1 MAEKTA
7 GEECNMN
14 SKESMEIDITEKSI
28 SEEEMQWLVEEALK
42 ARKTAYAP
50 YSHYHVGAALL
61 TVGAK
66 IYHGAN
72 IENASYGA
80 SNCAE
85 RTAIFKAV
93 NAGERKFVAIAVV
106 GGKEGEE
113 PTEYAYPCG
122 ICRQVMQEFMESDF
136 NIIVAKSVNDY
147 KCYTLAELLPE
158 GFGGSSIK

>member
-1 MAEKTA
+1 
-7 GEECNMN
+7 MN
-14 SKESMEIDITEKSI
+14 TKDSMEIDIKENNI
-28 SEEEMQWLVEEALK
+28 SEEEIVWLIEEALK
-42 ARKTAYAP
+42 ARRSAYAP
-50 YSHYHVGAALL
+50 YSHYQVGAALL

-93 NAGERKFVAIAVV
+93 NEGERKFVAIAVV
-106 GGKEGEE
+106 GGLEGQE
-113 PTEYAYPCG
+113 PTDYAFPCG
-122 ICRQVMQEFMESDF
+122 ICRQVMQEFMERDF
-136 NIIVAKSVNDY
+136 HIIVAKNVDEY

-158 GFGGSSIK
+158 GFGGSSIV

>member
-1 MAEKTA
+1 
-7 GEECNMN
+7 
-14 SKESMEIDITEKSI
+14 MEIEITEKNI
-28 SEEEMQWLVEEALK
+28 SEEKIVWLIEEALK
-42 ARKTAYAP
+42 ARKSAYAP

-93 NAGERKFVAIAVV
+93 NEGERRFAAIAIV
-106 GGKEGEE
+106 GGMDGEE
-113 PTEYAYPCG
+113 PTDYAFPCG
-122 ICRQVMQEFMESDF
+122 ICRQVMQEFMDGGF
-136 NIIVAKSVNDY
+136 QIIAAKNVNEY
-147 KCYTLAELLPE
+147 KRFTLAELLPE
-158 GFGGSSIK
+158 GFGGNSIV